1 MKQII
6 GSVAAGLVVLA
17 LAAGCGGSATANT
30 HPSYTALNASFGDAI
45 GASARSTVSPT
56 AAKLIAGMGSGWLS
70 QVCQAQSDATLV
82 GVKSAKLERAFAA
95 GYGKTAP
102 AGSPAASTVLA
113 HILGQCASQ
122 GLA

>member
-1 MKQII
+1 MKRILASI
-6 GSVAAGLVVLA
+6 AAGLGVLA
-17 LAAGCGGSATANT
+17 LASGCGSSATANT

-56 AAKLIAGMGSGWLS
+56 AAKLILGMGSGWLA

-82 GVKSAKLERAFAA
+82 GLKSAKLERAFAA

-102 AGSPAASTVLA
+102 AGAPAAHAVFIR
-113 HILGQCASQ
+113 ILGQCASE
-122 GLA
+122 GLT